1 MSNYKSQFIKE
12 IHARGFINQA
22 TDLSEIDRKLAKSQM
37 TAYIG
42 FDATSDSLHIG
53 SLVPLMLLRWF
64 QHYGH
69 KPIAL
74 LGGGTTLVGDPS
86 GKDETR
92 NMLRLNEIQK
102 NQNSIKKIFNK
113 FLDFH
118 KDKALMLN
126 NYNWLSKQKYI
137 EFIRMVG
144 KHLTVNRMLTFDS
157 VKSRLSREQPLSFLE
172 FNYMILQA
180 YDFLYLNKNYNCELQ
195 MGGSDQWGN
204 IINGIELTRRINNNI
219 VYGITSPLITTS
231 SGKKMG
237 KSLTGAVW
245 LNKEK
250 YNSYDFYQYWRNV
263 DDKDVTRF
271 LKLFTYLDLKEISK
285 LSKLK
290 GSEINVAKK
299 ILAYEV
305 TKICR
310 NKKEADSV
318 LEMSQKTFEEKII
331 DERLKSYVIKR
342 KNFLKDVSII
352 DILITLKFIKTRGE
366 GKRLIKGG
374 GVKIKNQTI
383 LKTTHTINKDDFK
396 DNNTIKVACGKK
408 KIGVI
413 KVIN

>member
-1 MSNYKSQFIKE
+1 MYKC
-12 IHARGFINQA
+12 
-22 TDLSEIDRKLAKSQM
+22 
-37 TAYIG
+37 
-42 FDATSDSLHIG
+42 
-53 SLVPLMLLRWF
+53 W
-64 QHYGH
+64 
-69 KPIAL
+69 
-74 LGGGTTLVGDPS
+74 
-86 GKDETR
+86 
-92 NMLRLNEIQK
+92 
-102 NQNSIKKIFNK
+102 
-113 FLDFH
+113 
-118 KDKALMLN
+118 
-126 NYNWLSKQKYI
+126 
-137 EFIRMVG
+137 
-144 KHLTVNRMLTFDS
+144 
-157 VKSRLSREQPLSFLE
+157 
-172 FNYMILQA
+172 
-180 YDFLYLNKNYNCELQ
+180 
-195 MGGSDQWGN
+195 
-204 IINGIELTRRINNNI
+204 
-219 VYGITSPLITTS
+219 
-231 SGKKMG
+231 
-237 KSLTGAVW
+237 
-245 LNKEK
+245 
-250 YNSYDFYQYWRNV
+250 
-263 DDKDVTRF
+263 
-271 LKLFTYLDLKEISK
+271 LDLKEISK